1 VTVLLVTEEADLAAD
16 LVVLGLRR
24 RGASFVRFNTDNFP
38 ATARVTWDPLA
49 RTGVFEIGGTRID
62 ASAIETAWFRAPHWT
77 TRTDTYVDRESR
89 TFLACCWE
97 ESPWRW
103 INRPTA
109 VRAAENKLRQLRV
122 AAEIGFEV
130 PDTVVSNDLVQVR
143 QTLSTPM
150 VAKALAGSITTVDG
164 IPNYVH
170 AQLVDEAV
178 LTDEAVAAA
187 PCIFQLLAKPATDLR
202 ITVVGSEVFATEIAL
217 ERPLPIDWR
226 AAPEDEV
233 SYRPVALPDDVA
245 RRCVAMCDSL
255 HLSYG
260 AFDFVRSDSG
270 RYMFLEVNPSGQ
282 WGWIEHATGQPI
294 TDALVNLLIGWDG

>member
-24 RGASFVRFNTDNFP
+24 RGVSFIRFNTDNFP
-38 ATARVTWDPLA
+38 ATTRITWDPLA
-49 RTGVFEIGGTRID
+49 RTGVFEIGGNRID
-62 ASAIETAWFRAPHWT
+62 ASAIKTAWFRAPHWG
-77 TRTDTYVDRESR
+77 TRTDTYVNRESR

-103 INRPTA
+103 INQPMA

-130 PDTVVSNDLVQVR
+130 PDTVVSNDLAQIR

-150 VAKALAGSITTVDG
+150 VAKALAGSIVAVDG
-164 IPNYVH
+164 APNYVYT
-170 AQLVDEAV
+170 QLVDETV
-178 LTDEAVAAA
+178 IDDEAVAAA
-187 PCIFQLLAKPATDLR
+187 PCIFQRLAKPATDVR
-202 ITVVGSEVFATEIAL
+202 VTVVGYEVFATEL
-217 ERPLPIDWR
+217 VTERPLPIDWR
-226 AAPEDEV
+226 AAPDDEV
-233 SYRPVALPDDVA
+233 SFRPVTLPDDVA

-260 AFDFVRSDSG
+260 AFDFVRSDTG
-270 RYMFLEVNPSGQ
+270 RYIFLELNPSGQ
-282 WGWIEHATGQPI
+282 WGWIEYATGQPI
-294 TDALVNLLIGWDG
+294 TDAIVTLLVG